1 MKESASSSTVSNTS
15 CNSLESLDH
24 MRASQTQITKQNW
37 LTETIDGLTLMFS
50 PLLKEQ
56 QKLTHAFT
64 TRLGGASRA
73 PLESF
78 NLGRH
83 IEDDADRKDAMVNR
97 ERLCKALSLEFKNL
111 VVPGQVHSNNV
122 TWLTSIDETPDIKAV
137 DGIATRIEEQP
148 MLLHFADCVP
158 VILVARKQRLACIMH
173 AGWRGTASAIVLQG
187 VKLLVSHGADTNEM
201 VAAVGPAIETCC
213 YPTSEDVAQQL
224 LSTVKDTNGL
234 VDRNSEQPRPDLK
247 AINARQL
254 LEAGVDKV
262 DVSNLCT
269 ACNPQI
275 FYSHRQSG
283 GKTGRQGALVCLRA

>member
-1 MKESASSSTVSNTS
+1 MKESVSGSTVSTAS
-15 CNSLESLDH
+15 CKSLDS
-24 MRASQTQITKQNW
+24 MRSSQTQITKQDW
-37 LTETIDGLTLMFS
+37 LTETLDGLILMFS

-56 QKLTHAFT
+56 PKLAHAFT
-64 TRLGGASRA
+64 TRSGGTSRA
-73 PLESF
+73 PLDSF

-83 IEDDADRKDAMVNR
+83 IDDDGDRKDAMANR
-97 ERLCKALSLEFKNL
+97 ERLCNALSLQFKNL

-122 TWLTSIDETPDIKAV
+122 TWLSSIEETPDTKAV
-137 DGIATRIEEQP
+137 DGLATRLVEQP

-173 AGWRGTASAIVLQG
+173 AGWRGTASAIVQQG
-187 VKLLVSHGADTNEM
+187 VKLLVSHGADAKEM
-201 VAAVGPAIETCC
+201 IAAVGPAIEPCC
-213 YPTSEDVAQQL
+213 YPTSEEVAQQL
-224 LSTVKDTNGL
+224 LSTVKDSAGL
-234 VDRNSEQPRPDLK
+234 VDRTSEQPRPDLK
-247 AINARQL
+247 AINAMQL